1 MLYIMRHGKTDWN
14 AARKLQGRTDIPL
27 NEEGRKM
34 AEEVR
39 RECEEIG
46 FDICFSSP
54 LVRARETAEIALKG
68 LGVPIITDDRIM
80 EMSFGEYEGCEN
92 ADSIEGS
99 PIKTFFEDP
108 ENFRGTEKGENFEEL
123 FARTGEFLREAVKPL
138 LDEGKKV
145 LIVGHGAM
153 NCSIVCQI
161 KNLPIKDFWSFGIPN
176 CKLIRLE

>member
-54 LVRARETAEIALKG
+54 LVRARETAK
-68 LGVPIITDDRIM
+68 TYDY
-80 EMSFGEYEGCEN
+80 EYLTKQMVEVIKYIEN
-92 ADSIEGS
+92 A
-99 PIKTFFEDP
+99 
-108 ENFRGTEKGENFEEL
+108 
-123 FARTGEFLREAVKPL
+123 
-138 LDEGKKV
+138 
-145 LIVGHGAM
+145 
-153 NCSIVCQI
+153 Q
-161 KNLPIKDFWSFGIPN
+161 
-176 CKLIRLE
+176 